1 MAQAIQQ
8 PQLPVDSLF
17 DSYTEL
23 AAGLLPDADGI
34 SLLGP
39 NFKSRGTAAHLS
51 PAVIADWL
59 HAVGWDGHH
68 KRIPAGF
75 SYLPGRWLAAIPIED
90 AEGGLLGAFCVLQ
103 KLDALPARPARHAA
117 EVARRL
123 KPLLDCVRRDFAAGQ
138 TTGAGQPEGHNFTE
152 LSAELDWLF
161 EVTNARRGWGDDKL
175 LLRELLQQAARHLA
189 SAYALIAVPG
199 KRLLI
204 EHSPRAE
211 EQAVFHE
218 LWEQTQK
225 QLLDWAQRQNRPL
238 LVNGADD
245 ARGDEPGEEPLPL
258 VKILSVPLYRD
269 SGQLLG
275 ILAFFNPVDAPSFGP
290 RHAFL
295 ARHLGRQTATI
306 VDCQLDSMTGLY
318 TRIGL
323 EQMCK
328 ELLAENE
335 RESYCIL
342 YVDID
347 HMHMV
352 NDLHGFEVGNELIV
366 RVAEL
371 LAPPL
376 LPAGALSGRLTGDRF
391 AVLLPAHDPRAAAAV
406 AARIQ
411 HAAQRAIIGL
421 AERPIDVSI
430 TCGVAALV
438 QMPQGFDRAMAA
450 AELACKTAKS
460 HGRGRVELYAHDDG
474 SMLRRV
480 DAALAVGQLRHAL
493 RTGRLLLYAQRIVP
507 LTPDGVDGY
516 ELLLR
521 LKAED
526 GSIAAPGPLIRAA
539 QRYQLLPSIDLWVI
553 RRTLELLAPFREVLR
568 TRKLSVSINMSG
580 QSLCDETCIEQFKE
594 RLRQARLPA
603 GCLTV
608 EITEQSAVRNLGQ
621 AHEAIAQLQALGCR
635 FALDDFGTG
644 TNSLTYLKN
653 LQIARVKIDGSF
665 INDILTNR
673 NSLATVK
680 AIVELSRELS
690 IETVAEYVETAQIAS
705 AVQELGIDYAQG
717 YAYGRPEPLEGLLEQ
732 FEQTQSGVRRLKVQP
747 SSPFISAT
755 RPPCAKDPEHPGER
769 ARVED
774 ARRDHSNQSL
784 DGATRC
790 ESDRCP
796 GPRNGSTCV
805 GPKHAAREKSHPSD
819 DTDHEQHRQRNGIY
833 DCESPALGHSSKM
846 SASD

>member
-1 MAQAIQQ
+1 MMAQAIQQ
-8 PQLPVDSLF
+8 FQLSVDSLF
-17 DSYTEL
+17 DSYTGL

-34 SLLGP
+34 CLLGP
-39 NFKSRGTAAHLS
+39 DFKSRGNAEHLS
-51 PAVIADWL
+51 PGLIADWL

-75 SYLPGRWLAAIPIED
+75 SYQPGKWLAAIPIED
-90 AEGGLLGAFCVLQ
+90 AQGRLLGAFCVLQ
-103 KLDALPARPARHAA
+103 KLDSLPARPARHAA

-123 KPLLDCVRRDFAAGQ
+123 KPLLDCVRRDFAAVQ
-138 TTGAGQPEGHNFTE
+138 AKGAESGEGRDFTE

-161 EVTNARRGWGDDKL
+161 EVTNSRRGWGDDKT
-175 LLRELLQQAARHLA
+175 LLRDLLRQAARHLA
-189 SAYALIAVPG
+189 SAFAVIAIPG

-204 EHSPRAE
+204 EHSTRAE
-211 EQAVFHE
+211 DHAVFHE
-218 LWEQTQK
+218 LWEHTQK
-225 QLLDWAQRQNRPL
+225 QLLDWAQRHNRPL
-238 LVNGADD
+238 LANGADFGIGAD
-245 ARGDEPGEEPLPL
+245 QGAEPTPSA
-258 VKILSVPLYRD
+258 KILSVPLYRD

-275 ILAFFNPVDAPSFGP
+275 ILAFYNPIDAPNFGP

-306 VDCQLDSMTGLY
+306 VDCQLDTMTGLY

-323 EQMCK
+323 EQMFR
-328 ELLAENE
+328 ELLAEDD
-335 RESYCIL
+335 RESGSIL

-376 LPAGALSGRLTGDRF
+376 LPAGALSGRLAGDRF
-391 AVLLPAHDPRAAAAV
+391 AVLLPEHDPRAAAAV
-406 AARIQ
+406 AVRIQ
-411 HAAQRAIIGL
+411 HAAQRAIIGP

-430 TCGVAALV
+430 TCGVAALA
-438 QMPQGFDRAMAA
+438 QMPQGFDRTMAA

-474 SMLRRV
+474 SMMRRV
-480 DAALAVGQLRHAL
+480 DDALAVGQLRHAL
-493 RTGRLLLYAQRIVP
+493 RTGRLLLFAQRIAP
-507 LTPDGVDGY
+507 LKPGGVDGY

-526 GSIAAPGPLIRAA
+526 GSIAGPGPLIRAA

-553 RRTLELLAPFREVLR
+553 RRTLELLAPFREVLKS
-568 TRKLSVSINMSG
+568 RKLSVSINMSG

-603 GCLTV
+603 GCLIV
-608 EITEQSAVRNLGQ
+608 EITEQAAVRNLGQ

-690 IETVAEYVETAQIAS
+690 IDTVAEYVETEEIAR
-705 AVQELGIDYAQG
+705 AVQELGVDYAQG
-717 YAYGRPEPLEGLLEQ
+717 YAYGRPEPLEGMLEQ
-732 FEQTQSGVRRLKVQP
+732 LEQTESRLRRLQVL
-747 SSPFISAT
+747 A
-755 RPPCAKDPEHPGER
+755 
-769 ARVED
+769 V
-774 ARRDHSNQSL
+774 
-784 DGATRC
+784 
-790 ESDRCP
+790 
-796 GPRNGSTCV
+796 
-805 GPKHAAREKSHPSD
+805 
-819 DTDHEQHRQRNGIY
+819 
-833 DCESPALGHSSKM
+833 
-846 SASD
+846 